1 VMPALP
7 IARPRAF
14 ANPPSWLW
22 LLLPAL
28 ALWPVWQW
36 SARRMSDGS
45 DDPFG
50 VVALLALLLMLWRER
65 RQLSA
70 APRLP
75 WLLLNLLL
83 CAATVLT
90 PGLPPLLRAVVAVL
104 TLFAGVL
111 ALRAPGQALLAWL
124 GLGLLALP
132 IMSSLQFF
140 IGYPLRVL
148 TAEVSAWLLRAGG
161 LEVLRQGSTLEVAGQ
176 LVMVDAPCSGIQMAW
191 VAYFTAFATAAWLR
205 MSDRQL
211 LRRLPLLGVLILAGN
226 ILRNSLLILQETGR
240 LDWPGWMHE
249 GTGLLVFV
257 GVCALVLR
265 YMANG
270 AVFVVLASE
279 MPGRRPALQPALQA
293 VLLAAFA
300 ALALWPLL
308 ATPVAVEPRYGS
320 FVEWPAQYA
329 GEPLRPLALSA
340 VEQRFATQFPGAIA
354 RFSAGAR
361 AVTLRHVTR
370 PTRKLHPAVDCYRG
384 LGYRIQAMHLE
395 QRSDGAGLQRCFV
408 ASGHGVDLR
417 VCEYIEDAAGQRFS
431 DNSAW
436 YWSALSGGS
445 AGPWRA
451 VTTAEALQLF
461 SSPAVLR

>member
-1 VMPALP
+1 MMRALP
-7 IARPRAF
+7 MSWPRAWI
-14 ANPPSWLW
+14 NPPSWLW

-50 VVALLALLLMLWRER
+50 IVALSALSLMLWRER

-75 WLLLNLLL
+75 WLLLALLL
-83 CAATVLT
+83 CAATVLA
-90 PGLPPLLRAVVAVL
+90 PGLPPLTRAVVAVL
-104 TLFAGVL
+104 ALFAGVL

-205 MSDRQL
+205 LSDRQL

-249 GTGLLVFV
+249 GTGLLVFI
-257 GVCALVLR
+257 GVCTLVLR
-265 YMANG
+265 YMASG
-270 AVFVVLASE
+270 AVFAASVTE
-279 MPGRRPALQPALQA
+279 IPDRRPALPPALQA
-293 VLLAAFA
+293 GLLSAFV

-308 ATPVAVEPRYGS
+308 AKPAAVEPRYGN
-320 FVEWPAQYA
+320 FVEWPTRFA
-329 GEPLRPLALSA
+329 GQPLRPLALSA
-340 VEQRFATQFPGAIA
+340 VEQRFAAQFPGAIA
-354 RFSAGAR
+354 RFSAGTQL
-361 AVTLRHVTR
+361 VTLRHVSR
-370 PTRKLHPAVDCYRG
+370 PTRKLHPAADCYRG

-395 QRSDGAGLQRCFV
+395 QRNEGAGLQRCFV
-408 ASGHGVDLR
+408 AKGHGVDLR
-417 VCEYIEDAAGQRFS
+417 VCEYIEDAAGQSFS

-436 YWSALSGGS
+436 YWSALSGRS

-451 VTTAEALQLF
+451 VSTAERL
-461 SSPAVLR
+461 

>member
-1 VMPALP
+1 MLRPMTW
-7 IARPRAF
+7 PRAL
-14 ANPPSWLW
+14 AAPPGWLW

-36 SARRMSDGS
+36 SVRRMSDGS

-50 VVALLALLLMLWRER
+50 IVALLALLLMLWRGR
-65 RQLSA
+65 RQLSS

-75 WLLLNLLL
+75 WLLLTLLL
-83 CAATVLT
+83 CAASVLA
-90 PGLPPLLRAVVAVL
+90 PGVPPLARAVAAVL
-104 TLFAGVL
+104 TLFVAVL

-148 TAEVSAWLLRAGG
+148 TAEVSAWLLRGGG

-211 LRRLPLLGVLILAGN
+211 LRRLPLLGVLILTGN

-265 YMANG
+265 YMAGG
-270 AVFVVLASE
+270 AVFVASATGL
-279 MPGRRPALQPALQA
+279 PGRRAVLQPAPQA
-293 VLLAAFA
+293 LLLSAFA

-308 ATPVAVEPRYGS
+308 AAPGAVEPRQGN
-320 FVEWPAQYA
+320 FVEWPTRFA
-329 GEPLRPLALSA
+329 GQPLRPLALSA
-340 VEQRFATQFPGAIA
+340 VEQRFAAQFPGAIA
-354 RFSAGAR
+354 RFSAGEQLL
-361 AVTLRHVTR
+361 TLRHVSR
-370 PTRKLHPAVDCYRG
+370 PTRKLHPAADCYRG

-408 ASGHGVDLR
+408 ANGHSVDLR
-417 VCEYIEDAAGQRFS
+417 VCEYIEDAAGQSFS

-451 VTTAEALQLF
+451 VSTAERL
-461 SSPAVLR
+461 

>member
-1 VMPALP
+1 MMPALP
-7 IARPRAF
+7 MAWLRAW

-22 LLLPAL
+22 LLLPTL

-50 VVALLALLLMLWRER
+50 IVALLALLLMLWRER

-75 WLLLNLLL
+75 WLLL
-83 CAATVLT
+83 TVLFCAST
-90 PGLPPLLRAVVAVL
+90 LLAPGVPPLLRAVVAVL
-104 TLFAGVL
+104 ALFAGVL
-111 ALRAPGQALLAWL
+111 ALRVPGQALLAWL

-161 LEVLRQGSTLEVAGQ
+161 LEVLRQGSALEVAGQ

-205 MSDRQL
+205 MSDCQL

-240 LDWPGWMHE
+240 LDWPDWMHE

-257 GVCALVLR
+257 CVCVLVLR

-270 AVFVVLASE
+270 VALALPATE
-279 MPGRRPALQPALQA
+279 LPGRRAALQPALQA
-293 VLLAAFA
+293 IVISVFV

-308 ATPVAVEPRYGS
+308 AKPAAVEPRYDN
-320 FVEWPAQYA
+320 FVEWPTRFA
-329 GEPLRPLALSA
+329 GQPLRPLALSA
-340 VEQRFATQFPGAIA
+340 VEQRFAAHFPGAIA
-354 RFSAGAR
+354 RFSAGEQV
-361 AVTLRHVTR
+361 VTLRHVTR
-370 PTRKLHPAVDCYRG
+370 PTRKLHPAADCYRG

-417 VCEYIEDAAGQRFS
+417 VCEYIEDVAGQSFS

-445 AGPWRA
+445 TGPWRA
-451 VTTAEALQLF
+451 VSTAEALQ
-461 SSPAVLR
+461 R

>member
-1 VMPALP
+1 MMRALP
-7 IARPRAF
+7 MSWPRAWI
-14 ANPPSWLW
+14 NPPSWLW

-50 VVALLALLLMLWRER
+50 IVALSALSLMLWRER

-75 WLLLNLLL
+75 WLLLALLL
-83 CAATVLT
+83 CAATVLA
-90 PGLPPLLRAVVAVL
+90 PGLPPLARAVVAVL
-104 TLFAGVL
+104 ALFAGVL

-205 MSDRQL
+205 LSDRQL

-249 GTGLLVFV
+249 GTGLLVFI
-257 GVCALVLR
+257 GVCTLVLR
-265 YMANG
+265 YMASG
-270 AVFVVLASE
+270 AVFAASVTE
-279 MPGRRPALQPALQA
+279 IPDRRPALPPALQA
-293 VLLAAFA
+293 GLLSAFV

-308 ATPVAVEPRYGS
+308 AKPAAVEPRYGN
-320 FVEWPAQYA
+320 FVEWPTRFA
-329 GEPLRPLALSA
+329 GQPLRPLALSA
-340 VEQRFATQFPGAIA
+340 VEQRFAAQFPGAIA
-354 RFSAGAR
+354 RFSAGTQL
-361 AVTLRHVTR
+361 VTLRHVSR
-370 PTRKLHPAVDCYRG
+370 PTRKLHPAADCYRG

-395 QRSDGAGLQRCFV
+395 QRNEGAGLQRCFV
-408 ASGHGVDLR
+408 AKGHGVDLR
-417 VCEYIEDAAGQRFS
+417 VCEYIEDAAGQSFS

-436 YWSALSGGS
+436 YWSALSGRS

-451 VTTAEALQLF
+451 VSTAERL
-461 SSPAVLR
+461 

>member
-1 VMPALP
+1 MMRALP
-7 IARPRAF
+7 MAWPRAW

-36 SARRMSDGS
+36 SARRLSDGS

-50 VVALLALLLMLWRER
+50 IVALLALLLMLWRQR

-75 WLLLNLLL
+75 WLLLALLL
-83 CAATVLT
+83 CAAAALA
-90 PGLPPLLRAVVAVL
+90 PGVPPLLRAVVAVL
-104 TLFAGVL
+104 ALFAGVL
-111 ALRAPGQALLAWL
+111 ALRAPSQALLAWL

-140 IGYPLRVL
+140 IGYPLRLL

-240 LDWPGWMHE
+240 LDWPAWMHE

-257 GVCALVLR
+257 AVCVLVLR
-265 YMANG
+265 YVAAG
-270 AVFVVLASE
+270 ARPGSPVAS
-279 MPGRRPALQPALQA
+279 PAYRRPLEPTVQCGMAL
-293 VLLAAFA
+293 AFA
-300 ALALWPLL
+300 MLALWPLL
-308 ATPVAVEPRYGS
+308 KQPATAERAYGD
-320 FVEWPAQYA
+320 FVEWPTRFA
-329 GEPLRPLALSA
+329 GQPLRPQALSA

-354 RFSAGAR
+354 RFSAGGR
-361 AVTLRHVTR
+361 LVTLRHVTR
-370 PTRKLHPAVDCYRG
+370 PTRKLHPAADCYRG
-384 LGYRIQAMHLE
+384 LGYRIQAMRLE
-395 QRSDGAGLQRCFV
+395 QRTEGFGLQRCFV
-408 ASGHGVDLR
+408 ADGHGVRLR
-417 VCEYIEDAAGQRFS
+417 VCEYIEDANGRTFS

-436 YWSALSGGS
+436 YWAALAGDSP
-445 AGPWRA
+445 GPWRA
-451 VTTAEALQLF
+451 VSTAETA
-461 SSPAVLR
+461 P

>member
-1 VMPALP
+1 MDAVWRIGAARGFVEPPA
-7 IARPRAF
+7 
-14 ANPPSWLW
+14 WLW

-28 ALWPVWQW
+28 ALWPAWEW
-36 SARRMSDGS
+36 SVRRMGDGS

-50 VVALLALLLMLWRER
+50 IVALFALALMLWRER

-75 WLLLNLLL
+75 WLLSALLL
-83 CAATVLT
+83 CALVALA
-90 PGLPPLLRAVVAVL
+90 PGLPPLLRAVLAVL
-104 TLFAGVL
+104 ALFGAVL
-111 ALRAPGQALLAWL
+111 ALRTPGQALLAWL

-140 IGYPLRVL
+140 VGYPLRVL

-205 MSDRQL
+205 LSDRQL
-211 LRRLPLLGVLILAGN
+211 LRRLPLLGGLVLAGN
-226 ILRNSLLILQETGR
+226 ILRNSVLVLQETGR

-257 GVCALVLR
+257 AVCALVLR
-265 YMANG
+265 YVAAG
-270 AVFVVLASE
+270 ATGAPSLAAALD
-279 MPGRRPALQPALQA
+279 RPRLAPLVQC
-293 VLLAAFA
+293 LLALAFV

-308 ATPVAVEPRYGS
+308 KQPAAPEPRSGN
-320 FVEWPAQYA
+320 FIEWPTRFADQT
-329 GEPLRPLALSA
+329 LRPLALSA

-354 RFSAGAR
+354 RFSAGPR
-361 AVTLRHVTR
+361 LVTLRHVTR
-370 PTRKLHPAVDCYRG
+370 PTRKLHPAADCYRG
-384 LGYRIQAMHLE
+384 LGYRIEAMHLE
-395 QRSDGAGLQRCFV
+395 QRTEGAGLQRCFI
-408 ASGHGVDLR
+408 ADGHGVRLR
-417 VCEYIEDAAGQRFS
+417 VCEYIEDASGQTFS

-436 YWSALSGGS
+436 YWAALAGDSP
-445 AGPWRA
+445 GPWRA
-451 VTTAEALQLF
+451 VSTAEQW
-461 SSPAVLR
+461 

>member
-1 VMPALP
+1 MMRALP
-7 IARPRAF
+7 MSWPRAWI
-14 ANPPSWLW
+14 NPPSWLW

-50 VVALLALLLMLWRER
+50 IVALSALSLMLWRER

-75 WLLLNLLL
+75 WLLLALLL
-83 CAATVLT
+83 CAATVLA
-90 PGLPPLLRAVVAVL
+90 PGLPPLARAVVAVL
-104 TLFAGVL
+104 ALFAGVL

-191 VAYFTAFATAAWLR
+191 VAYFTAFASAAWLR
-205 MSDRQL
+205 LSDRQL

-249 GTGLLVFV
+249 GTGLLVFI
-257 GVCALVLR
+257 GVCTLVLR
-265 YMANG
+265 YMASG
-270 AVFVVLASE
+270 AVFAASVTE
-279 MPGRRPALQPALQA
+279 IPHRRPALSPALQA
-293 VLLAAFA
+293 GLLAAFV

-308 ATPVAVEPRYGS
+308 AKPAAVEPRYGN
-320 FVEWPAQYA
+320 FVEWPTRFA
-329 GEPLRPLALSA
+329 GQPLRPLALSA
-340 VEQRFATQFPGAIA
+340 VEQRFAAQFPGAIA
-354 RFSAGAR
+354 RFSAGTQL
-361 AVTLRHVTR
+361 VTLRHVSR
-370 PTRKLHPAVDCYRG
+370 PTRKLHPAADCYRG

-395 QRSDGAGLQRCFV
+395 QRTEGAGLQRCFV
-408 ASGHGVDLR
+408 AKGHGVDLR
-417 VCEYIEDAAGQRFS
+417 VCEYIEDAAGQSFS

-436 YWSALSGGS
+436 YWSALSGRS

-451 VTTAEALQLF
+451 VSTAERL
-461 SSPAVLR
+461 

>member
-1 VMPALP
+1 MISALP
-7 IARPRAF
+7 MAWPRTG
-14 ANPPSWLW
+14 ANPPTWLW

-50 VVALLALLLMLWRER
+50 IVALLALVLMLWRER

-70 APRLP
+70 ALRLP
-75 WLLLNLLL
+75 WLLLTVLL
-83 CAATVLT
+83 CAAAGLV

-161 LEVLRQGSTLEVAGQ
+161 LEVLRQGSTLEVSGQ
-176 LVMVDAPCSGIQMAW
+176 LIMVDAPCSGIQMAW

-205 MSDRQL
+205 MGDRQL

-249 GTGLLVFV
+249 GTGLLVFI

-265 YMANG
+265 YMMANG
-270 AVFVVLASE
+270 TAHEVTLAPLAPE
-279 MPGRRPALQPALQA
+279 LPGHRPSLQPALQV
-293 VLLAAFA
+293 VLLTAFVA
-300 ALALWPLL
+300 VALWPLL
-308 ATPVAVEPRYGS
+308 AAPAAVEPRYGS

-329 GEPLRPLALSA
+329 GEPLQPLALSA
-340 VEQRFATQFPGAIA
+340 VEQRFAAQFPGAIA

-370 PTRKLHPAVDCYRG
+370 PTRKLHPAADCYRG
-384 LGYRIQAMHLE
+384 LGYRIQAIHLE
-395 QRSDGAGLQRCFV
+395 QRSDGNGLQRCFV

-417 VCEYIEDAAGQRFS
+417 VCEYIEDAAGQSFS

-436 YWSALSGGS
+436 YWSALSGDS
-445 AGPWRA
+445 VGPWRA
-451 VTTAEALQLF
+451 VSTAERL
-461 SSPAVLR
+461 

>member
-1 VMPALP
+1 MVW
-7 IARPRAF
+7 PRAW
-14 ANPPSWLW
+14 ANPPGWLW

-28 ALWPVWQW
+28 ALWPVWHW
-36 SARRMSDGS
+36 SVRRMSDGS

-50 VVALLALLLMLWRER
+50 IVALSALSLMLWRER
-65 RQLSA
+65 RQLSD

-75 WLLLNLLL
+75 WLLLTLLL
-83 CAATVLT
+83 CAATGLA
-90 PGLPPLLRAVVAVL
+90 PGFPPLLRAVVAVL
-104 TLFAGVL
+104 ALFAGVL

-205 MSDRQL
+205 MGDREL

-240 LDWPGWMHE
+240 LDWPSWMHE

-265 YMANG
+265 YVAAG
-270 AVFVVLASE
+270 AASAPRAIEPAYRRPLEPSVQCLLVLAF
-279 MPGRRPALQPALQA
+279 A
-293 VLLAAFA
+293 VLT
-300 ALALWPLL
+300 LWPLL
-308 ATPVAVEPRYGS
+308 AKPAAVEPRYGN
-320 FVEWPAQYA
+320 FVEWPTRFA
-329 GEPLRPLALSA
+329 GQPLRPLALSA
-340 VEQRFATQFPGAIA
+340 VEQRFAAQFPGAIA

-361 AVTLRHVTR
+361 AVTLRYVTR
-370 PTRKLHPAVDCYRG
+370 PTRKLHPAADCYRG

-395 QRSDGAGLQRCFV
+395 QRKDGAGLQRCFV
-408 ASGHGVDLR
+408 ANGHGVDLR
-417 VCEYIEDAAGQRFS
+417 VCEYIEDAAGQSFS

-451 VTTAEALQLF
+451 VSTAERL
-461 SSPAVLR
+461 